1 MAQLCEASTILKRLS
16 ERLYQHN
23 NCEEQLDINS
33 LQQIL
38 DSPLFNTLYNLQE
51 SFQQIKFEF
60 EKGNYLIKNCL
71 FDFDIE
77 GHLKLINNKIT
88 NSDIE
93 NNDHLSN
100 KCAIRKVILNKK
112 TPNES
117 LGFNIVAY
125 KHQLF
130 GINAIFIDDIQPNSL
145 ADVNGQLRK
154 GDQIVC
160 INDIYLDSQDSTLA
174 VRAHQLLL
182 DLTRLSIELV
192 VIATTTDYPHAAVA
206 TSNNDGHS
214 CVPTLSTPSHVDMV
228 LNTLWTQIEVVELTN
243 DGSGLGFGITGNKST
258 GVVVKAIVPGSIVD
272 KDGRIRT
279 GDHLFQINNVCVRGM
294 SSEQVAGILRQ
305 CSQQVRLVV
314 ARSVREPT
322 ASSTTTMT
330 TTTTDIGMNK
340 PSLMPQRPLS
350 ISENLIRTTDNNTL
364 ATTTPSQPMATDND
378 GIINSSQNRI
388 LLRTERLLE
397 SNHSFEKI
405 LENLRE
411 QCQYEDGTQLLDVT
425 LEKGDDG
432 LGITVAGYVSPDST
446 NNDAI
451 AGIFIRDIAEGSVC
465 SRDGRLSIG
474 DQIIEVNDQSL
485 NGFSN
490 IQALYLLQN
499 TSSSVRLKVRRYLD
513 GIKFEKIKEMIALES
528 SHPIEEKIEFQS
540 PLDIHEQI
548 RQKWTKVLG
557 SNYDILITDVYKPDN
572 GGLGITLEGTVDIEN
587 GEEVRPHHYI
597 RALLRDG
604 PIDTEGTLKSGDEL
618 LEVNN
623 QILYGKNHIHVI
635 EILKRVK
642 HQIKLV
648 CARRKISQIN
658 EASVK
663 NNIHNHNRSR
673 SITFGKT
680 AEIVVKAKSMGTL
693 DSPNSLFNLNSSS
706 IRTIKQYK
714 SRSLEVISNL
724 ALWSTSIIDIELH
737 KSDHGLGFSVLDY
750 QDPSNPSYSP
760 VIVIRALVPGGVAQ
774 LDGRIVPGDRLVAVN
789 DITLEN
795 MTLDDVIKILKST
808 PVGPVKL
815 SLSKPLPY
823 PKFKNDNDDDN
834 ILTDSDQDT
843 NNNNNN
849 NNQIN
854 QRKSR
859 SKATATNVIKNN
871 HQRSVSSHRPS
882 RSSSIK
888 QAAVSAGIA
897 LSAPAILSKHEY
909 LESLLEKENMK
920 NKIEQRSSSTYRKNC
935 RDKNSLK
942 LFSLEK
948 KEFRKDQ
955 IRQLNTEEYLDLL
968 PKKARKLSTNT
979 IINLPEFQ
987 NFQSDHLVLIPQ
999 IISYP
1004 FYDRLR
1010 GPSAFTATK
1019 FNRQST
1025 NNTSNNN
1032 NNNNNNNNVMSQ
1044 TITIATSG
1052 DLPRTSF
1059 PSVKRLSRSR
1069 QTHDTSNNH
1078 DQEQAHIMRPSSLR
1092 QMTNKF
1098 DSMACFHEPDLSS
1111 DDDHNNNT
1119 NNNNNNNYNVV
1130 LSSSSSSPLT
1140 HRQSIK
1146 NVICPTQTITT
1157 TTSITD
1163 EDAREVDAIIKQ
1175 HQRILTNNNNNE
1187 NNSIITPTIKT
1198 PTTPTITPKWTSSRQ
1213 SSRMASPALST
1224 SSQSSGRVITFLN
1237 HEVIQLPVYLE
1248 REIRVKQNFDQL
1260 GLVVDAYVDEGVNGC
1275 LIRSITPTT
1284 TITNQHGLR
1293 PGDYI
1298 LSINNENMKKISNAQ
1313 ARSIIRRASL
1323 IGSDISVVFIPGDE
1337 AKQFK
1342 NHTLD
1347 PQATSSPGPP
1357 EITGSDI
1364 EPSLT
1369 KPVTTTTTTTTNDDD
1384 DSYGFDSHPNQ
1395 QTYPTV
1401 IDSETLSATLWG
1413 PPRTVILYRSEH
1425 VKSLGISIVGGK
1437 LDFSGPGNTI
1447 ESCISGIFIK
1457 HVLPDSPAGRN
1468 GTLKT
1473 GDRILD
1479 VNGYD
1484 LRDASHD
1491 RAVEII
1497 RAAQSPVHFIV
1508 QSLLDPSNPA
1518 SSSPSSTTNDYSSTN
1533 FSHIPT
1539 TTTTTSSPSQHKI
1552 LTTNQT
1558 YLINER
1564 KTEDELIK
1572 QYGHLNGD
1580 LFFIDIKRNISE
1592 ISEPLGLSL
1601 IGHRDPNKLAVFVC
1615 DIQSGSLLDRDNRI
1629 RPGDQLLEVNGEI
1642 LLGKAHSAV
1651 TPIIKSIKADTL
1663 NFVVLRNPNAIND
1676 MALNNQHAAAARI
1689 RASAMTSTGI
1699 HLTSTSPKLVRGQLT
1714 PSSFQHTPEEQMT
1727 NDASPHHVHV
1737 PRHQTDVNERW
1748 ENDDKPTSTLVFRSP
1763 THTLDESE
1771 HTENRNDD
1779 RICSIPQ
1786 TTTTT
1791 TIKDEKLSVVEEIP
1805 KSSSLSSNRIITTTD
1820 VQSDN
1825 NEVSSLNH
1833 NISSNATITTFH
1845 SISSDVN
1852 SSTHRFISSSFD
1864 QQSYAYENDE
1874 LSSTLLPSTT
1884 TSSSLLMH
1892 EQANYAN
1899 DKYLENKNQTNKDIS
1914 IDNDQTLTLS
1924 MDNTIEENQN
1934 ETSPTH
1940 SYSIMQSNELQSQ
1953 TDNILPSD
1961 VIASSPNK
1969 QKNEDNLPETS
1980 ALPIKTT
1987 TNGAATS
1994 PISLMS
2000 SSSSSSSSLSVSTPS
2015 STEHATRK
2023 PILSSSKQVP
2033 RRSSV
2038 SIQGAPITLILNK
2051 DQKGSFGLTLIQHDD
2066 GIWVQSVQPH
2076 GAADQQDIRAGDQ
2089 LIQINGTSVEVLK
2102 FNDIQDMLEHA
2113 NSNQIHLTCL
2123 PYREPQTQPVVVSI
2137 NQAESLPTLIPN
2149 DNDVVSEDDPCI
2161 RPIIVGQETLI
2172 EIDRGHSGL
2181 GLSVVGGSDTQLSAI
2196 IIHDIYDGCAAQRDG
2211 RLLVGDQILEVN
2223 SIDLRSATHEE
2234 AIQALRQATNV
2245 VRILVLR
2252 GKILTEMTNE
2262 QDKFDIIT
2270 IDLIKKSGKG
2280 LGFSIIGRRHGY
2292 GVFIS
2297 HILEG
2302 GCAEKDGRLMSGD
2315 LILEVNGQD
2324 LRTAAYEHVAYTLK
2338 TLPHGRVNIKI
2349 GRLKPSV
2356 HAQNRPNSVPNER
2369 KNRSRSSSS
2378 NFRRSSATKISDR

>member
-16 ERLYQHN
+16 ERLYQYNH
-23 NCEEQLDINS
+23 CEEQLDINS

-51 SFQQIKFEF
+51 SFQKLKFEF

-77 GHLKLINNKIT
+77 GHLKLINNKTT

-93 NNDHLSN
+93 NNDYLSN
-100 KCAIRKVILNKK
+100 ESAIRKVILNKK

-117 LGFNIVAY
+117 LGLSIIAY
-125 KHQLF
+125 KHQLS

-145 ADVNGQLRK
+145 ADVNGQLRI

-160 INDIYLDSQDSTLA
+160 INDIYLDSQDSTLT

-228 LNTLWTQIEVVELTN
+228 LNTLWTQIEIVELTN

-279 GDHLFQINNVCVRGM
+279 GDHLFQINHVCVRGM

-314 ARSVREPT
+314 ARSVREPA
-322 ASSTTTMT
+322 ASSTTT
-330 TTTTDIGMNK
+330 TTTTDVAMNK
-340 PSLMPQRPLS
+340 LPLMPQHPLL
-350 ISENLIRTTDNNTL
+350 ISETLIRTTNNNTL
-364 ATTTPSQPMATDND
+364 STTTPPQSMATDKD

-397 SNHSFEKI
+397 SNHNFEKI

-411 QCQYEDGTQLLDVT
+411 QYQYEDGTQLLDVT

-528 SHPIEEKIEFQS
+528 SHQIEEKIEFQS

-548 RQKWTKVLG
+548 RQKWSKVLG
-557 SNYDILITDVYKPDN
+557 NNYDILITDVYKPDN

-597 RALLRDG
+597 RALLHDG

-623 QILYGKNHIHVI
+623 QVLYGKNHIHVI

-642 HQIKLV
+642 HQVKLV
-648 CARRKISQIN
+648 CARRKVSQIN
-658 EASVK
+658 ETSIK
-663 NNIHNHNRSR
+663 NNIHNRSR

-693 DSPNSLFNLNSSS
+693 DSPNSLLNLSSSS
-706 IRTIKQYK
+706 ICRTKQYR

-808 PVGPVKL
+808 QIGPVKL

-823 PKFKNDNDDDN
+823 PKFKNDNDDDKTS
-834 ILTDSDQDT
+834 TDSDQDI

-849 NNQIN
+849 NNKIN

-859 SKATATNVIKNN
+859 SKSTVTNVITNN

-888 QAAVSAGIA
+888 RAAISAGIA

-909 LESLLEKENMK
+909 LESLLDKENMK
-920 NKIEQRSSSTYRKNC
+920 NKIELRSSCTNRRSC
-935 RDKNSLK
+935 LDKNSLK
-942 LFSLEK
+942 LSSLEK

-968 PKKARKLSTNT
+968 PKTKRKLLTNT

-987 NFQSDHLVLIPQ
+987 NFQSDHLVLVPQ
-999 IISYP
+999 IVSYP

-1010 GPSAFTATK
+1010 GSSAFTAMK
-1019 FNRQST
+1019 FNRQLT
-1025 NNTSNNN
+1025 NNTSNTTTINN
-1032 NNNNNNNNVMSQ
+1032 NIISQ
-1044 TITIATSG
+1044 TITTATSG
-1052 DLPRTSF
+1052 DSPRTSF
-1059 PSVKRLSRSR
+1059 SSVKRLSRSR
-1069 QTHDTSNNH
+1069 PTHDASNNH

-1092 QMTNKF
+1092 QITNKF
-1098 DSMACFHEPDLSS
+1098 DSMACFHEPDLSC
-1111 DDDHNNNT
+1111 DEDHNNN

-1140 HRQSIK
+1140 HRHSIK
-1146 NVICPTQTITT
+1146 DVICPTKTTPTT
-1157 TTSITD
+1157 TTSIID

-1175 HQRILTNNNNNE
+1175 HQRILTNDNNE
-1187 NNSIITPTIKT
+1187 NNSVITPTIKT

-1248 REIRVKQNFDQL
+1248 REIRVKHNFDQL

-1298 LSINNENMKKISNAQ
+1298 SSINNENMKKISNAQ

-1323 IGSDISVVFIPGDE
+1323 IGSDISVIFIPGDE

-1342 NHTLD
+1342 IHTLD
-1347 PQATSSPGPP
+1347 PQATSSPIPS
-1357 EITGSDI
+1357 EITGSDV
-1364 EPSLT
+1364 EPSLA
-1369 KPVTTTTTTTTNDDD
+1369 KPVTTITTNDDA
-1384 DSYGFDSHPNQ
+1384 DSYGFDSHHNQ
-1395 QTYPTV
+1395 QIYPTV

-1508 QSLLDPSNPA
+1508 QSLLDPSNPT
-1518 SSSPSSTTNDYSSTN
+1518 SSSPLSTTNDYSSTN

-1539 TTTTTSSPSQHKI
+1539 TTTTNSPLQNKI
-1552 LTTNQT
+1552 LTINQT
-1558 YLINER
+1558 HLINER

-1592 ISEPLGLSL
+1592 INEPLGLSL

-1699 HLTSTSPKLVRGQLT
+1699 HLTSTSPKLVRGQLL
-1714 PSSFQHTPEEQMT
+1714 PSSFQHTQEEQQMT
-1727 NDASPHHVHV
+1727 NDASHHHVDV
-1737 PRHQTDVNERW
+1737 PRHQPDVDERR
-1748 ENDDKPTSTLVFRSP
+1748 ENDDKPTSTLVFRSS

-1771 HTENRNDD
+1771 HIENRND
-1779 RICSIPQ
+1779 RKCSIPPPP
-1786 TTTTT
+1786 TT
-1791 TIKDEKLSVVEEIP
+1791 TIINDEKLSVAEEIP

-1820 VQSDN
+1820 VQNDN
-1825 NEVSSLNH
+1825 NDVSSLNH

-1845 SISSDVN
+1845 SISSDVS
-1852 SSTHRFISSSFD
+1852 SSTQRFISSSFN

-1874 LSSTLLPSTT
+1874 LSSTLLPSIT

-1892 EQANYAN
+1892 EQAHHAN
-1899 DKYLENKNQTNKDIS
+1899 DKYLENKNQTNKDSS
-1914 IDNDQTLTLS
+1914 IDNNQILRSSVDGT
-1924 MDNTIEENQN
+1924 NEKNQN

-1940 SYSIMQSNELQSQ
+1940 SSTVAESNELQSQ
-1953 TDNILPSD
+1953 TNNILPSD
-1961 VIASSPNK
+1961 VIISSPNK
-1969 QKNEDNLPETS
+1969 KRTEDNLPETP

-1994 PISLMS
+1994 PISIMS
-2000 SSSSSSSSLSVSTPS
+2000 SSSSSSSSLSISTPS

-2023 PILSSSKQVP
+2023 PIVSSSKQVP
-2033 RRSSV
+2033 RRASM

-2051 DQKGSFGLTLIQHDD
+2051 DQKGSFGLTLTQHDD

-2089 LIQINGTSVEVLK
+2089 LTQINGTPVEVLK

-2113 NSNQIHLTCL
+2113 NSNDIHLTCL
-2123 PYREPQTQPVVVSI
+2123 PYREPQTQPVVVNI

-2149 DNDVVSEDDPCI
+2149 DNDVISEDDPRV
-2161 RPIIVGQETLI
+2161 RPILVGQETLI

-2181 GLSVVGGSDTQLSAI
+2181 GLSVVGGFDTQLSAI

-2223 SIDLRSATHEE
+2223 SIDLRSSTHEE
-2234 AIQALRQATNV
+2234 AIQALRQATNT

-2252 GKILTEMTNE
+2252 GKVLTEMMNE

-2270 IDLIKKSGKG
+2270 IDLVKKSGKG

-2349 GRLKPSV
+2349 GRLKPSAHV
-2356 HAQNRPNSVPNER
+2356 QNRPNSVPNER

-2378 NFRRSSATKISDR
+2378 NFRRSSATKMNDR